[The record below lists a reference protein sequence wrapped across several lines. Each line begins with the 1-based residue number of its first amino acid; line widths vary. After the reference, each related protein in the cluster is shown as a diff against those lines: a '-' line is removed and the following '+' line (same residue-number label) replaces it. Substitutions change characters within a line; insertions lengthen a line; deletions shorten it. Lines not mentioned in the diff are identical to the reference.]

1 MNRRYSLLFLT
12 CMGFSALYCVAAITI
27 ILTTE
32 WSEVVQSND
41 AFAYH
46 VGTRILIARLAAVVL
61 FFLGGIFALLKP
73 KYTKNFLIIV
83 CLWSWAAFLD
93 DSIIYQKIIIEPLQT
108 NGILLLMLRPL
119 YLISVSWMLIEETL
133 IRKNN

>member
-1 MNRRYSLLFLT
+1 MIRRYSLLFLT
-12 CMGFSALYCVAAITI
+12 CMGFSALYCVAAIALI
-27 ILTTE
+27 PTE

-93 DSIIYQKIIIEPLQT
+93 DSIVYQKNIIEPLKT
-108 NGILLLMLRPL
+108 SGILLLMLRPL

-133 IRKNN
+133 IRKNH

>member
-1 MNRRYSLLFLT
+1 MIRRYSLLFLT

-93 DSIIYQKIIIEPLQT
+93 DSIIYQKNIIEPLQT
-108 NGILLLMLRPL
+108 SGILLLMLRPL
-119 YLISVSWMLIEETL
+119 YLLSVSWMLIEETL